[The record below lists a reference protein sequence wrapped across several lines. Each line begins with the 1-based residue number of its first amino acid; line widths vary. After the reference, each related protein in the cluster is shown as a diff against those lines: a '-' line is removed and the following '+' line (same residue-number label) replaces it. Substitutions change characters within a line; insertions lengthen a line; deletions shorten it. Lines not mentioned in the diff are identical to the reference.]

1 MRECCVASPRS
12 CPSTYPGT
20 VRWPPRRWPPGPTGR
35 GGRPPPLASRDGP
48 QRRADGPARTRRVRP
63 GAAADVPAVL
73 AARHR
78 PGGNRRGRRHT
89 QVGVDHD
96 RPQDASI
103 RAGIRGVPRG
113 ARRAGAQ
120 LLHRRAP
127 HRDRRR
133 AHVLPQLRGSA
144 PINWALIRGER
155 QTGNSLIWLAQD
167 VDRGAIIDQTAF
179 CITPY
184 DTCAS
189 LYERV
194 AASNRDMLL
203 RLVPRLLAGEHPGR
217 VQPAGDEPVL
227 PRRRPADGRID
238 WRQPSRAVY
247 DFIRALTRPYPGAF
261 SWLEGERWTIWH
273 AAHLPAENGPGLR
286 ATPGAVLG
294 PVVSPV
300 EATCGQMVACGAG
313 AVVLLELQAD
323 DGTVLRGRE
332 LSDQPWTGKRWN
344 HEDPQPESSAQ

>member
-1 MRECCVASPRS
+1 MWKGSRRS
-12 CPSTYPGT
+12 
-20 VRWPPRRWPPGPTGR
+20 
-35 GGRPPPLASRDGP
+35 RPCSR
-48 QRRADGPARTRRVRP
+48 PARRSPASSHSAPSSRP
-63 GAAADVPAVL
+63 SAAALQL
-73 AARHR
+73 ARTGMIGAH
-78 PGGNRRGRRHT
+78 
-89 QVGVDHD
+89 
-96 RPQDASI
+96 AS
-103 RAGIRGVPRG
+103 
-113 ARRAGAQ
+113 
-120 LLHRRAP
+120 L
-127 HRDRRR
+127 
-133 AHVLPQLRGSA
+133 LPQLRGSA
-144 PINWALIRGER
+144 PINWALIRSER

-217 VQPAGDEPVL
+217 VQPAADEPVL

-261 SWLEGERWTIWH
+261 SWLEGRRWTIWH

-300 EATCGQMVACGAG
+300 EATCGQMVGCGAG

-344 HEDPQPESSAQ
+344 NEDPQPESSAQ

>member
-1 MRECCVASPRS
+1 MRFGWVGCHVEGLSALEALLAACTPITGVITLRPELAAQRSGAVDYAPLCVR
-12 CPSTYPGT
+12 YGI
-20 VRWPPRRWPPGPTGR
+20 
-35 GGRPPPLASRDGP
+35 PLARVGNINEPDG
-48 QRRADGPARTRRVRP
+48 
-63 GAAADVPAVL
+63 
-73 AARHR
+73 
-78 PGGNRRGRRHT
+78 
-89 QVGVDHD
+89 
-96 RPQDASI
+96 
-103 RAGIRGVPRG
+103 
-113 ARRAGAQ
+113 
-120 LLHRRAP
+120 
-127 HRDRRR
+127 
-133 AHVLPQLRGSA
+133 LPQLRGSA
-144 PINWALIRGER
+144 PINWALIRSER

-203 RLVPRLLAGEHPGR
+203 RLVPRLLAGERPGR

-261 SWLEGERWTIWH
+261 SWLEGRRWTIWH

-300 EATCGQMVACGAG
+300 EATCGQMVGCGAG

-332 LSDQPWTGKRWN
+332 LSDQPWTDKRWN
-344 HEDPQPESSAQ
+344 NEDPQPESSAQ

>member
-1 MRECCVASPRS
+1 MRECCGASPRS

-20 VRWPPRRWPPGPTGR
+20 VPWPPRRWPPGPTVR

-48 QRRADGPARTRRVRP
+48 QRRADAPARTRPVRP
-63 GAAADVPAVL
+63 GAAADVLSVL

-96 RPQDASI
+96 RPQDAGI

-127 HRDRRR
+127 HRARRR
-133 AHVLPQLRGSA
+133 AHVSPLTLVMRFGWVGCHVEGLSALEALRSGAVDYAPLCVRYGIPLARVGNINEPDGLAALRTLDADVVFVIGWSQILRPAALQLARTGMIGAHASLLPQLRGSA
-144 PINWALIRGER
+144 PINWALIRSER

-238 WRQPSRAVY
+238 WRQPS
-247 DFIRALTRPYPGAF
+247 
-261 SWLEGERWTIWH
+261 
-273 AAHLPAENGPGLR
+273 
-286 ATPGAVLG
+286 
-294 PVVSPV
+294 
-300 EATCGQMVACGAG
+300 
-313 AVVLLELQAD
+313 
-323 DGTVLRGRE
+323 
-332 LSDQPWTGKRWN
+332 
-344 HEDPQPESSAQ
+344 

>member
-1 MRECCVASPRS
+1 MRFGWVGCHVEGLSA
-12 CPSTYPGT
+12 
-20 VRWPPRRWPPGPTGR
+20 
-35 GGRPPPLASRDGP
+35 LEAL
-48 QRRADGPARTRRVRP
+48 
-63 GAAADVPAVL
+63 L
-73 AARHR
+73 AARTPITGVITLR
-78 PGGNRRGRRHT
+78 PELAAQRSGAVDYAPLCVRYGIPLARVGNINEPDGLAALRTLDADVVFVIGWS
-89 QVGVDHD
+89 QIL
-96 RPQDASI
+96 RPAALQLARTGMIGAHAS
-103 RAGIRGVPRG
+103 
-113 ARRAGAQ
+113 
-120 LLHRRAP
+120 L
-127 HRDRRR
+127 
-133 AHVLPQLRGSA
+133 LPQLRGSA

-300 EATCGQMVACGAG
+300 EATCGQMVGCGAG

-344 HEDPQPESSAQ
+344 NEDPQPESSAQ